1 MYRRSFSKINSVPTR
16 IVANSRTERTAYT
29 ANRLPRERDAAR
41 VSRSSQS
48 AVENTAA
55 TAVMSAKYRIQ
66 TPAKQM
72 STKAS
77 RKQQNAASIKV
88 NSFTLSFF
96 PPRLRAI
103 GDRSRLA
110 TA

>member
-1 MYRRSFSKINSVPTR
+1 M
-16 IVANSRTERTAYT
+16 TAYT

-88 NSFTLSFF
+88 NSFTRSFF
-96 PPRLRAI
+96 CPRLYAI
-103 GDRSRLA
+103 GDRRIPLSDGMANAPIIQVVYRYPP
-110 TA
+110 